1 MARWSLRSAEP
12 VGLLRAR
19 PTTFRILGVAALIRR
34 ELLEILGINLG
45 AFGVEGGL
53 VVALMGFEML
63 CGGTSSRTQGAEEA
77 GRRIPTTR
85 G

>member
-1 MARWSLRSAEP
+1 M
-12 VGLLRAR
+12 
-19 PTTFRILGVAALIRR
+19 ILGVAALIGR
-34 ELLEILGINLG
+34 ELLEILG
-45 AFGVEGGL
+45 AFGVAGGL

-63 CGGTSSRTQGAEEA
+63 CGGTFSRTQGAEEA